1 MLAPTPV
8 IIALVLSK
16 ADAGGL
22 SQVSGQ
28 PELHSQAFSRK
39 KNPNNIRKY
48 KGKDGREQ
56 LHFTKNLEEAHGLF
70 TVDTTIHH
78 TGYLH

>member
-1 MLAPTPV
+1 MQEDCHKFQASQSC
-8 IIALVLSK
+8 IARHFLENK
-16 ADAGGL
+16 T
-22 SQVSGQ
+22 
-28 PELHSQAFSRK
+28 
-39 KNPNNIRKY
+39 NNIRKY